1 MNTTIWDA
9 NVEVKKECEDHFD
22 VVRNPREALAYLLS
36 QPVISIADGETDK
49 AHRASFFCPTA
60 LAPSRARHDRR
71 CRSLGNA
78 LGSLSYCYCDRTT

>member
-36 QPVISIADGETDK
+36 QWPEGK
-49 AHRASFFCPTA
+49 RAGHANARRTCLGA
-60 LAPSRARHDRR
+60 LAGKNTNAEARAAFELAAREAGILRQK
-71 CRSLGNA
+71 
-78 LGSLSYCYCDRTT
+78 